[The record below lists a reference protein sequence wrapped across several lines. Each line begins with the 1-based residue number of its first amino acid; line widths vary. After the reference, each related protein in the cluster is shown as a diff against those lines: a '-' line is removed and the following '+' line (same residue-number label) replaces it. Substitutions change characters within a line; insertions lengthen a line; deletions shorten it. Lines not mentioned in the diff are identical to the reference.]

1 MIGAEDGIRT
11 RDYSQRIL
19 SPWRE
24 FSVNR
29 CLYLTIQFLVTEKCP
44 TKLFCASGNGHPD
57 RTPASKTS
65 RVVYKELAPQVGLEP
80 TTLRLTAECSA
91 IELLRNDWRLHS
103 IRYGAEQERFL

>member
-1 MIGAEDGIRT
+1 MIGAEDEIRT

-44 TKLFCASGNGHPD
+44 TKLPMGTEEVVIKQKKPSPFAS
-57 RTPASKTS
+57 
-65 RVVYKELAPQVGLEP
+65 LAILKKV
-80 TTLRLTAECSA
+80 
-91 IELLRNDWRLHS
+91 NKK
-103 IRYGAEQERFL
+103 